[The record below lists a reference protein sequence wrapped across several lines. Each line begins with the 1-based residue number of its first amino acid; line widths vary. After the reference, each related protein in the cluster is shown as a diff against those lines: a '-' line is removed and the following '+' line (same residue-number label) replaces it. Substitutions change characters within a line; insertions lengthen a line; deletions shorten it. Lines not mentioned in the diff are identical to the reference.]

1 MIICCYAAQKAKSSD
16 FYLADSIIQMKISTI
31 FKTYIPFSWV
41 LFIDFTISFALC
53 PHFFL
58 LSTFIDF
65 TTFALLDVQTLL
77 SVFLFHL
84 LILEYGLQDEQA
96 AFETKKVSFFALVI
110 SRVK

>member
-1 MIICCYAAQKAKSSD
+1 MPAPMYLNALLLKYLLAQIPPSSWI
-16 FYLADSIIQMKISTI
+16 L
-31 FKTYIPFSWV
+31 FS
-41 LFIDFTISFALC
+41 
-53 PHFFL
+53 
-58 LSTFIDF
+58 DF
-65 TTFALLDVQTLL
+65 TTFVLCPHLVPPPLLSILQFLDVQMLL